1 MHFLLL
7 PAKQEQ
13 QARTTSS
20 SALVIKQRVHIILK
34 CNSIHSPT
42 TSKIPLPS
50 FHHHDD
56 VPFRSPVSPHGCSA
70 HFVSMSR
77 PVKRPTRFQ
86 EWSLRT
92 KLNSK
97 LCPEQKSV
105 IHIRDWVRDLLTI
118 YFIARKSRKGLSHF
132 IAFEFPV
139 VVAWLFLLCLV

>member
-7 PAKQEQ
+7 PAKQGQ

-56 VPFRSPVSPHGCSA
+56 VPFLHSRRTVAPRTLCP
-70 HFVSMSR
+70 SR

-97 LCPEQKSV
+97 LCPEQKSEV
-105 IHIRDWVRDLLTI
+105 SFTFVTEFVTCSQFISLQESHAKVCHTSSHLSSLL
-118 YFIARKSRKGLSHF
+118 
-132 IAFEFPV
+132 
-139 VVAWLFLLCLV
+139 